1 MTQLNFTLDSE
12 IIKGLFT
19 LDERND
25 AIAKLMEQIINQ
37 VLDAQVAEAIG
48 AKPYERADERM
59 AYRNGHRTRQMKTR
73 IGTMELSVPRL
84 RKGTHAVD

>member
-19 LDERND
+19 LDGRND
-25 AIAKLMEQIINQ
+25 ALAKLMEQIINQ
-37 VLDAQVAEAIG
+37 VLDAQATEAIG
-48 AKPYERADERM
+48 AKPYERTDERM

-84 RKGTHAVD
+84 RKETHAVD